1 MRISDWSS
9 DVCASDLEDERRRSS
24 RTHRRGIAEVTD
36 ASNAMTDAELAAHI
50 AHVAGD
56 LLLSLQRSGLFQG
69 KALGR
74 AGDRTANAFIMEA
87 LRATRPDDA
96 VLSEAEKDNAARRP
110 AERRVGKECVRTC

>member
-87 LRATRPDDA
+87 LRRT
-96 VLSEAEKDNAARRP
+96 
-110 AERRVGKECVRTC
+110 AERRVGKRGVSRCRSRWSAYH